1 MSAGA
6 SQMSAGAN
14 PISKRLLLVG
24 AGHAHAQVLKGWAAS
39 PLPGVE
45 LVVVSPH
52 ALAPYS
58 GMVPGWLAGTYDFDD
73 IVIDFS
79 SLCERAGARWVPAE
93 LLRLDPRHR
102 HVELSNG
109 ERLRYDLLS
118 LNVGSTL
125 TPPTGDFSARVLP
138 MRPLAELRERYGLL
152 IAQWRDDDRDQPFR
166 ITAVGGGAAGFESLL
181 AVLRRLRD
189 LRPGRRVEGT
199 LLTRSLDVLPG
210 HPAAAQRAAMRAL
223 REANVSLQAGSDW
236 SDEAGQGADLVLWA
250 TGAQAHAWQRDPQR
264 RGELAVSPDGF
275 VQVDETLRS
284 VSHPNVLAAG
294 DCAQW
299 LRPLPKAGVFAVR
312 MGPVLLHNLQ
322 ATLAGEPLRPYE
334 PQTAFLTLLAT
345 ADGRAIASRGAWS
358 LSGRWAWRLKDRIDR
373 GFIRRFSSQAVS

>member
-1 MSAGA
+1 MKGC
-6 SQMSAGAN
+6 
-14 PISKRLLLVG
+14 LVLVG
-24 AGHAHAQVLKGWAAS
+24 AGHAHAQVLKGWAEA

-58 GMVPGWLAGTYDFDD
+58 GMVPGWLAGTYAFDE
-73 IVIDFS
+73 IVIDFARLS
-79 SLCERAGARWVPAE
+79 ERAGARWVQAE
-93 LLRLDPRHR
+93 LRRLDPGRQQ
-102 HVELSNG
+102 VDLSNG

-125 TPPTGDFSARVLP
+125 TPPAGDFHARVLP
-138 MRPLAELRERYGLL
+138 MRPLAELRERYEAVL
-152 IAQWRDDDRDQPFR
+152 AQWRNDESERPFR
-166 ITAVGGGAAGFESLL
+166 ISAVGGGAAGFESLL
-181 AVLRRLRD
+181 AVLRRLRNM
-189 LRPGRRVEGT
+189 RPDRPVQGT
-199 LLTRSLDVLPG
+199 LLTRSAELLPG

-223 REANVSLQAGSDW
+223 READVRLQPGTDW
-236 SDEAGQGADLVLWA
+236 SDEAGRSADLVLWA
-250 TGAQAHAWQRDPQR
+250 TGAQAHAWQRDAQR
-264 RGELAVSPDGF
+264 RGTLAVSPEGF

-294 DCAQW
+294 DCTQW

-322 ATLAGEPLRPYE
+322 ATLAGEALRPYA
-334 PQTAFLTLLAT
+334 PQTAFLSLLAT

-373 GFIRRFSSQAVS
+373 GFIRRFSPQAVS